1 MRTLGIFIRES
12 IRKRDDRRQARL
24 RGEQARVRD
33 DGRVERDGEG
43 HVALGASDGDG
54 AGEEDA
60 LARGDAR
67 ETFER
72 LSIERRLDGTV
83 ERDDKRIVSSH
94 RVWIVFRGDDEN
106 INDGFRRERRR
117 CPRAG

>member
-1 MRTLGIFIRES
+1 M
-12 IRKRDDRRQARL
+12 
-24 RGEQARVRD
+24 RD
-33 DGRVERDGEG
+33 DGRAERDGEG

-72 LSIERRLDGTV
+72 LSIERRLDGTI
-83 ERDDKRIVSSH
+83 ERDDERIVSSH

-106 INDGFRRERRR
+106 INNGFRRERRWR
-117 CPRAG
+117 PRAG